1 MVENI
6 SLKNKNTLALL
17 ELDVVTTPYYIL
29 DKVDW
34 GQIESTHHSYKYV
47 NQIGV
52 YVTGTTLETRDI
64 VITGWIVARSD
75 NQMSERKKMLN
86 RFVNPQQLIELKY
99 KEYAVDFLPDK
110 SIKYS
115 ATVKENNNV
124 ICKFEIS
131 GLAPDPLFRESTQS
145 KTAAA
150 TTRGM
155 FHFPLII
162 GCGNEDL
169 GNADNL
175 DNGYPTIMFGLRQPS
190 LIVDVYNKG
199 AVAVGMTLVFKA
211 MGTMSNPSLINVRTQ
226 EYFKINKT
234 LVAGET
240 VTINT
245 TIGEKKV
252 IGELNG
258 IQYNY
263 FKYRD
268 LDSSWLQLEVGD
280 NLFRYD
286 ADTGLDV
293 LECYVYFY
301 NKYLEVQECY

>member
-6 SLKNKNTLALL
+6 TLKNTNTLALL
-17 ELDVVTTPYYIL
+17 ELDVVETPYYIL

-52 YVTGTTLETRDI
+52 YVTGTSLETRD
-64 VITGWIVARSD
+64 VTVTGWIIARTE
-75 NQMSERKKMLN
+75 NQMTERKKMLN
-86 RFVNPQQLIELKY
+86 RFVNPQQLIELSY
-99 KEYAVDFLPDK
+99 KEYALEFLPDK

-115 ATVKENNNV
+115 ATIAENNEV
-124 ICKFEIS
+124 VCKFEIS
-131 GLAPDPLFRESTQS
+131 GVAPDPLFRENKQN
-145 KTAAA
+145 KQAAA
-150 TTRGM
+150 TTIGL

-162 GCGNEDL
+162 GCGNKEL
-169 GNADNL
+169 GNEDNL

-199 AVAVGMTLVFKA
+199 AVSTGMILVFRA
-211 MGTMSNPSLINVRTQ
+211 TGTMSNPTFINVRTQ
-226 EYFKINKT
+226 EYFKVNKT
-234 LVAGET
+234 LVAGEEIR
-240 VTINT
+240 INT
-245 TIGEKKV
+245 NIGEKKIV
-252 IGELNG
+252 GTLNG
-258 IQYNY
+258 VESNY

-268 LDSSWLQLEVGD
+268 LDSTWLQLEVGD

-286 ADTGLDV
+286 ADSNLDA

-301 NKYLEVQECY
+301 NRYLEVQECY